1 YPIENEKRSADC
13 SLILLISSS
22 NIFACS
28 VVLDAHIISTPP
40 FDKKNSARSIAAM
53 NDKYFGGGMKIAPK
67 ESRTSDNLNL
77 VIVKT
82 ANKFMLFLIF
92 SMIYLGLH

>member
-1 YPIENEKRSADC
+1 
-13 SLILLISSS
+13 
-22 NIFACS
+22 
-28 VVLDAHIISTPP
+28 
-40 FDKKNSARSIAAM
+40 M

-92 SMIYLGLH
+92 SMIYLGLHKMFKRYVDIIEGKEFTMTFESDVYLEIDGEEHKKH